1 MPLGEVNVNAAQAE
15 NMVTG
20 QADRILCISQAD
32 GAWLNPKPRSQEG
45 WSALKQESG
54 TWEGKKKSF
63 RIRNLADP

>member
-45 WSALKQESG
+45 WSALKQEGG
-54 TWEGKKKSF
+54 T
-63 RIRNLADP
+63 